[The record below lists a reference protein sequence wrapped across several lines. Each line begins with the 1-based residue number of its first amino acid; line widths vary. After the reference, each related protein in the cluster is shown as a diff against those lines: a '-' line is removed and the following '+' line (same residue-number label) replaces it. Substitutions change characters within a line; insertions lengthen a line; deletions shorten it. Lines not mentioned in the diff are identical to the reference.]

1 MKIWKTFFMPKDTV
15 FQLSGQ
21 PQELIRKSYTG
32 CAVDVYMI
40 MKYYLIMM

>member
-1 MKIWKTFFMPKDTV
+1 MPKDTV